1 MGKRLFVSFLWA
13 ISGLPAAA
21 TDLAGDGIAG
31 EWRCGAPV
39 SSGVSSDEGW
49 DLAAALQNQTVKINR
64 SEIALPSG
72 VICQIGLAGGQLLRD
87 DNLSWGSNGGLW
99 SDLGLVPTPKGDY
112 LVMII
117 PLDCP
122 TDEGPYDLIQQ
133 GGHESIL
140 IDVGGHVWT
149 PCFRKLTS

>member
-64 SEIALPSG
+64 SEIALPSELFARLDWQAANYFEMT
-72 VICQIGLAGGQLLRD
+72 ICLGDQMAGYGLT
-87 DNLSWGSNGGLW
+87 
-99 SDLGLVPTPKGDY
+99 LGW
-112 LVMII
+112 
-117 PLDCP
+117 CRR
-122 TDEGPYDLIQQ
+122 
-133 GGHESIL
+133 
-140 IDVGGHVWT
+140 
-149 PCFRKLTS
+149 RKETTS